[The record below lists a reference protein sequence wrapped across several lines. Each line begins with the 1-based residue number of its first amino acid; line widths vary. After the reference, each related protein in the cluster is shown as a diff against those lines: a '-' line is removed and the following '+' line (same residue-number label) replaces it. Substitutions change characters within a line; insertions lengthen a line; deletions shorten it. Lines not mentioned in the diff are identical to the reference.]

1 MFVMGTYRQLKHTS
15 EALKQWYKVLGKEF
29 ESFLT
34 KFSAAYQC
42 FFTSLPFE
50 ALGVQDSKID
60 KFHLTSQKTLQL
72 LLHAFRLL

>member
-1 MFVMGTYRQLKHTS
+1 MMSTYRQSKHTS
-15 EALKQWYKVLGKEF
+15 KALKQWYKLLGKEF

-34 KFSAAYQC
+34 KFSVAYQC
-42 FFTSLPFE
+42 FFTSSPFE

-60 KFHLTSQKTLQL
+60 KFHLASQKTLQL